1 MIFGSFAFISQSMNH
16 LLVILFWVVYYAVHS
31 ILASTFVKD
40 FFQKKLRKY
49 FRYYRLCYTIFA
61 LITLAGLL
69 YFQYSFESPVLIK
82 PALIKYL
89 AILFL
94 ILPGITI
101 MFISIKKYFM
111 LLSGV
116 RSIFTPVPA
125 SELKV
130 NGVHRFVR
138 HPLYSGTILFV
149 WGLFFVFPF
158 LNNLIAV
165 ILLTL
170 YVFIGIS
177 FEEKKLIKEFGK
189 NYEAYILNV
198 PMLIPR
204 FRNIKN

>member
-1 MIFGSFAFISQSMNH
+1 MNH
-16 LLVILFWVVYYAVHS
+16 LLLILCWVVYYVVHS
-31 ILASTFVKD
+31 VLASTSVKA
-40 FFQKKLRKY
+40 FFQKKLKNQ
-49 FRYYRLCYTIFA
+49 FRYYRLSYSVFA
-61 LITLAGLL
+61 TITLILL
-69 YFQYSFESPVLIK
+69 LCFQYSFESPVLIK
-82 PALIKYL
+82 SALIKYF

-94 ILPGITI
+94 IIPGIVI

-116 RSIFTPVPA
+116 RSIFTSVPA

-130 NGVHRFVR
+130 DGIHRFVR

-177 FEEKKLIKEFGK
+177 FEEKKLVKEFGEK
-189 NYEAYILNV
+189 YHAYILNV

-204 FRNIKN
+204 FLKIKN

>member
-1 MIFGSFAFISQSMNH
+1 MNH
-16 LLVILFWVVYYAVHS
+16 LSLIFFWVIYYSVHS
-31 ILASTFVKD
+31 ILASSSVKD
-40 FFQKKLRKY
+40 FFQKKLKKQ
-49 FRYYRLCYTIFA
+49 FRYYRLSYSIFA
-61 LITLAGLL
+61 TITLILLL
-69 YFQYSFESPVLIK
+69 YFQYSFESPILIK
-82 PALIKYL
+82 STLIPYFS
-89 AILFL
+89 ILFL
-94 ILPGITI
+94 VLPGITI

-130 NGVHRFVR
+130 NGIHRFVR

-204 FRNIKN
+204 FRNIKKLISN

>member
-1 MIFGSFAFISQSMNH
+1 
-16 LLVILFWVVYYAVHS
+16 
-31 ILASTFVKD
+31 
-40 FFQKKLRKY
+40 
-49 FRYYRLCYTIFA
+49 
-61 LITLAGLL
+61 
-69 YFQYSFESPVLIK
+69 
-82 PALIKYL
+82 
-89 AILFL
+89 
-94 ILPGITI
+94 
-101 MFISIKKYFM
+101 
-111 LLSGV
+111 
-116 RSIFTPVPA
+116 
-125 SELKV
+125 
-130 NGVHRFVR
+130 
-138 HPLYSGTILFV
+138 LFV